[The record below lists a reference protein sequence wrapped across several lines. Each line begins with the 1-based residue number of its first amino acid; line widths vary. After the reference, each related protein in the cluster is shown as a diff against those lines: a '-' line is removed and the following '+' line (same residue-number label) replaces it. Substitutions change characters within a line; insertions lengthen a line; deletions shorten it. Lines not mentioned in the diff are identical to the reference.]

1 MVKFSKCPRC
11 GCEGIHACM
20 GENSVNN
27 GLDLNNPAMYN
38 RLKDAIEH
46 IRKSEA
52 ERKHDDSSSSS

>member
-1 MVKFSKCPRC
+1 
-11 GCEGIHACM
+11 M
-20 GENSVNN
+20 GENSANN

-38 RLKDAIEH
+38 RFKDAIEH